1 VFGLVALSHQI
12 GAALG
17 SYAGGVLHDLTGSY
31 TIFFAA
37 AAILAAAAAGIAWTL
52 SETPIVGAFEAP
64 AT

>member
-1 VFGLVALSHQI
+1 MFGLVALSHQI

-31 TIFFAA
+31 ATFFAGA
-37 AAILAAAAAGIAWTL
+37 AVLAAAAAGIAWTL
-52 SETPIVGAFEAP
+52 SEAPIVGAVETP